1 MKAWFPEN
9 KKKLALL
16 VTYRVQHAFKC
27 IMSEQQTWCYGMG
40 DLARSLAGYQ
50 EGIKLEISALKVCGL
65 TIILSSCPEVHF
77 ELTLVSIFCLY
88 CWFLLWVTVK
98 EWNLFTDSVFWNYSQ
113 THAVI
118 SMTESCIFS
127 LQPCLKAQ
135 RSQAFKCCLCLVPSP
150 ECFLQIPR
158 IVQRCA
164 VD

>member
-1 MKAWFPEN
+1 MKSVVRENLPEKLISEK

-77 ELTLVSIFCLY
+77 
-88 CWFLLWVTVK
+88 VK
-98 EWNLFTDSVFWNYSQ
+98 GGGRTY
-113 THAVI
+113 
-118 SMTESCIFS
+118 
-127 LQPCLKAQ
+127 
-135 RSQAFKCCLCLVPSP
+135 
-150 ECFLQIPR
+150 
-158 IVQRCA
+158 
-164 VD
+164 